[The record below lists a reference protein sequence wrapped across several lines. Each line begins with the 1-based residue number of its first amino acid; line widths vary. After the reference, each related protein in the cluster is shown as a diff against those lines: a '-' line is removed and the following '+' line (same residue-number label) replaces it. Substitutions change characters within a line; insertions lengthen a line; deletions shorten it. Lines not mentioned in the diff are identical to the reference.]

1 MEDWIDKLWNLED
14 WNDKTKIL
22 MSEIDA
28 NPNRHA
34 LRPNKQ
40 YWNMM
45 RTSID
50 TLWDPTKI
58 LEYLPKKAKI
68 QIFDRTLTQ
77 RL

>member
-40 YWNMM
+40 Y
-45 RTSID
+45 
-50 TLWDPTKI
+50 
-58 LEYLPKKAKI
+58 
-68 QIFDRTLTQ
+68 
-77 RL
+77 

>member
-40 YWNMM
+40 YWNTM

-50 TLWDPTKI
+50 TLWDLTKI
-58 LEYLPKKAKI
+58 LEYLPNKAKI

>member
-1 MEDWIDKLWNLED
+1 MEDWIDKLLNLED

-50 TLWDPTKI
+50 TLWDLTKI
-58 LEYLPKKAKI
+58 LEYGNKAKI